1 VNLGV
6 VARLLGL
13 LLLAQSCLGLI
24 PLAMDH
30 AGAHP
35 IAPWIW
41 MCAVSAGVGLLLVLL
56 GRRIGAGDV
65 GPREGAAIT
74 VGAWI
79 ALAFAAALGLR
90 LAIPGSTYVECW
102 YEAMSGLTTCGSSAF
117 GERLSIEAMTEGVKL
132 WRAMLQWMG
141 GVGIIGLGLV
151 LLPMLAGGA
160 SFQLFRSESSGLALD
175 RLTPRLADT
184 VRFILVYN
192 LALNLAVCGGLRLAG
207 LDWFEALCH
216 ALATVSTGGFST
228 RDASLTGLANPA
240 SEWVMLAGML
250 LAGVNFMLVVA
261 AMRGQVGNLLR
272 SEEVRIYLLVAA
284 VTSAVVWLILLV
296 DGRVYADRPLTALR
310 HAAFAVVS
318 LGTSSGFTLGF
329 EHHPQGWAG
338 WHPVAV
344 LVLMACTLGFGCTGS
359 TVGGAKMLRLILIA
373 KSARRVLR
381 QFAEPAL
388 VAPVTIDG
396 RPVPDRAVL
405 LAGAW
410 VASFVLFLVL
420 GTAILLAVSGV
431 DLLSAASMVWASLAN
446 AGPGLGE
453 FSPERSAQAAGP
465 AGMVVLGLLMLVGR
479 LEFLAVL
486 VLLSWRT
493 WRR

>member
-24 PLAMDH
+24 PLAVDH
-30 AGAHP
+30 AGLHP

-41 MCAVSAGVGLLLVLL
+41 MCAVSAGAGLLLALV

-74 VGAWI
+74 VGAWL
-79 ALAFAAALGLR
+79 ALAFTAALGLR
-90 LAIPGSTYVECW
+90 LAIPGATYVECW
-102 YEAMSGLTTCGSSAF
+102 FEAISGLTTCGASAF

-132 WRAMLQWMG
+132 WRALLNWLG

-160 SFQLFRSESSGLALD
+160 SFQMFRSESSGLSLD

-192 LALNLAVCGGLRLAG
+192 LALNLAVCLALWLVG
-207 LDWFEALCH
+207 VEWLEAVCH
-216 ALATVSTGGFST
+216 AFATVATGGFST
-228 RDASLTGLANPA
+228 RDLSVAGLANPA
-240 SEWVMLAGML
+240 AEWVIAGGML

-261 AMRGQVGNLLR
+261 AMRGQPSALWR
-272 SEEVRIYLLVAA
+272 SEEVRAYLIIVLVA
-284 VTSAVVWLILLV
+284 VAVVALILALDRQHYRDDPHTLV
-296 DGRVYADRPLTALR
+296 R
-310 HAAFAVVS
+310 HAAFAVIS
-318 LGTSSGFTLGF
+318 LGTSTGFVLGF
-329 EHHPQGWAG
+329 EADTHGWAG
-338 WHPVAV
+338 WHPAAV
-344 LVLMACTLGFGCTGS
+344 VVLLACTLGIGCTGS
-359 TVGGAKMLRLILIA
+359 TVGGAKMLRLLIIA
-373 KSARRVLR
+373 KGVRRTLR

-388 VAPVTIDG
+388 VSPVTIDG
-396 RPVPDRAVL
+396 RPLPDRAAL
-405 LAGAW
+405 MAFAW
-410 VASFVLFLVL
+410 VSCFILSLVL
-420 GTAILLAVSGV
+420 GTFILVTVAPL
-431 DLLSAASMVWASLAN
+431 DLLSAGTACVSALTN
-446 AGPGLGE
+446 AGPALGE

-479 LEFLAVL
+479 LEFLAIL